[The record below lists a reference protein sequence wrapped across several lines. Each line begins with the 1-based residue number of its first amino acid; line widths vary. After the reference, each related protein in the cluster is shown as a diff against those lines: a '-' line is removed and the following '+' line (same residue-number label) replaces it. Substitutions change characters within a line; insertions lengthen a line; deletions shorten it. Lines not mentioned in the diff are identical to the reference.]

1 MEPEPGPG
9 AAPCDECPAQLLREY
24 LSLPVGLLF
33 QMVVDLDFA
42 IQAGIQ
48 VRLSEISY
56 PVFLLLRQL
65 TEERSKFEQEQIK
78 AASRR
83 P

>member
-9 AAPCDECPAQLLREY
+9 AAPCDVCPAQLLREY
-24 LSLPVGLLF
+24 LSGPIGQLF
-33 QMVVDLDFA
+33 QVTVDLDFA

-56 PVFLLLRQL
+56 PAFLLLRQL
-65 TEERSKFEQEQIK
+65 AEERSKFEQEQIK
-78 AASRR
+78 AAPKHR
-83 P
+83 